1 MSADLSA
8 LNAALFEQLRRMQDA
23 SGPEEVDRE
32 VARSK
37 AVSSLAGNIIQ
48 NGRLMLGVA
57 QAFSGEGEVAKTHA
71 KVARALIEGDE

>member
-1 MSADLSA
+1 MGADLSA
-8 LNAALFEQLRRMQDA
+8 LNTALFEQLRRMQDA

-57 QAFSGEGEVAKTHA
+57 QTFSGEGEVARTHS